1 MVVQSLDE
9 VGPMVPL
16 RDELLVLRD
25 ELSLAAPDP
34 LHVRL
39 KLLDLVNLALATVT
53 SCHLIEKVK
62 DFTHVVR
69 GIGETVLVDGYL
81 GFIPY

>member
-1 MVVQSLDE
+1 MQSLDE

-39 KLLDLVNLALATVT
+39 ELLDLVNLALPTVA
-53 SCHLIEKVK
+53 SCHLIKK
-62 DFTHVVR
+62 SR
-69 GIGETVLVDGYL
+69 G
-81 GFIPY
+81 F

>member
-9 VGPMVPL
+9 VAPVVPL
-16 RDELLVLRD
+16 RDKLLVLRD

-39 KLLDLVNLALATVT
+39 ELLDLVNLSLATVP
-53 SCHLIEKVK
+53 SCHLISKYK
-62 DFTHVVR
+62 S
-69 GIGETVLVDGYL
+69 L
-81 GFIPY
+81 

>member
-1 MVVQSLDE
+1 MQSLDE

-25 ELSLAAPDP
+25 EFSLAAPDP

-39 KLLDLVNLALATVT
+39 ELLDLVNLALATVT
-53 SCHLIEKVK
+53 SCHLIKK
-62 DFTHVVR
+62 SR
-69 GIGETVLVDGYL
+69 G
-81 GFIPY
+81 F